1 MKKMISWFLILAA
14 FLAACSNAPSEVTV
28 TSQVTVT
35 SEPPPTPTETRVP
48 PTATATP
55 IPTYS
60 IEQLTAMSSAD
71 KLAMAPQ
78 VGTAPA
84 DVVASFLPKGAD
96 AASITWG
103 EKTLTYWERVVSY
116 HGKVGGQEV
125 TLYYDLESGQ
135 WAKKYDSFESLSQIP
150 AGQIPDVMV
159 LGLGGD
165 LGDRLIRNKLQYN
178 YDWISQPQAM
188 TEDGKQIFRDEKGY
202 PKAVFDPATKT
213 WLTPEQ
219 ADVNVT
225 MEKFLP
231 MFSGYSYVGDD
242 GKTYSGDVFFKRT
255 TIMADPAQIEGQPNG
270 TGFIIFN
277 PSGEISIWSSQKEAA
292 QRSREGAAVMTIEN
306 GIIFSPSL
314 TMLRVAFDQHQKGN
328 QTIFVTFNDMG
339 VARNQIQGDFSPGF
353 GLKFERLPK
362 GNVESVFR
370 MPKIFSSYSSS
381 GEELSVKIINPD
393 LWLEELIQAGVTRIS
408 IRCVEG

>member
-1 MKKMISWFLILAA
+1 
-14 FLAACSNAPSEVTV
+14 
-28 TSQVTVT
+28 
-35 SEPPPTPTETRVP
+35 
-48 PTATATP
+48 
-55 IPTYS
+55 
-60 IEQLTAMSSAD
+60 
-71 KLAMAPQ
+71 
-78 VGTAPA
+78 
-84 DVVASFLPKGAD
+84 
-96 AASITWG
+96 
-103 EKTLTYWERVVSY
+103 
-116 HGKVGGQEV
+116 
-125 TLYYDLESGQ
+125 
-135 WAKKYDSFESLSQIP
+135 
-150 AGQIPDVMV
+150 
-159 LGLGGD
+159 
-165 LGDRLIRNKLQYN
+165 
-178 YDWISQPQAM
+178 
-188 TEDGKQIFRDEKGY
+188 
-202 PKAVFDPATKT
+202 
-213 WLTPEQ
+213 
-219 ADVNVT
+219 
-225 MEKFLP
+225 

>member
-1 MKKMISWFLILAA
+1 
-14 FLAACSNAPSEVTV
+14 
-28 TSQVTVT
+28 
-35 SEPPPTPTETRVP
+35 
-48 PTATATP
+48 
-55 IPTYS
+55 
-60 IEQLTAMSSAD
+60 
-71 KLAMAPQ
+71 
-78 VGTAPA
+78 
-84 DVVASFLPKGAD
+84 
-96 AASITWG
+96 
-103 EKTLTYWERVVSY
+103 
-116 HGKVGGQEV
+116 VGGQEV

>member
-1 MKKMISWFLILAA
+1 
-14 FLAACSNAPSEVTV
+14 
-28 TSQVTVT
+28 
-35 SEPPPTPTETRVP
+35 
-48 PTATATP
+48 
-55 IPTYS
+55 
-60 IEQLTAMSSAD
+60 
-71 KLAMAPQ
+71 
-78 VGTAPA
+78 
-84 DVVASFLPKGAD
+84 
-96 AASITWG
+96 
-103 EKTLTYWERVVSY
+103 
-116 HGKVGGQEV
+116 
-125 TLYYDLESGQ
+125 
-135 WAKKYDSFESLSQIP
+135 
-150 AGQIPDVMV
+150 
-159 LGLGGD
+159 
-165 LGDRLIRNKLQYN
+165 
-178 YDWISQPQAM
+178 M

-314 TMLRVAFDQHQKGN
+314 TMF
-328 QTIFVTFNDMG
+328 
-339 VARNQIQGDFSPGF
+339 
-353 GLKFERLPK
+353 
-362 GNVESVFR
+362 
-370 MPKIFSSYSSS
+370 
-381 GEELSVKIINPD
+381 
-393 LWLEELIQAGVTRIS
+393 
-408 IRCVEG
+408 